1 MLVESLR
8 LSDATADGPY
18 PVPHVERYRQPVDG
32 GAMEKMRFM
41 TFSLN
46 RIERLASG
54 REGRREGGRKRERG
68 RGREKKRERDGEG
81 AGREVERETKGE
93 SIWKNGREMEKKT
106 ERMKKIKELMDKQWV
121 EQSSAPVEKKKR

>member
-46 RIERLASG
+46 RIERLASERG
-54 REGRREGGRKRERG
+54 GGGEGEEEGGREREKREG
-68 RGREKKRERDGEG
+68 EREGERERWREG
-81 AGREVERETKGE
+81 
-93 SIWKNGREMEKKT
+93 
-106 ERMKKIKELMDKQWV
+106 Q
-121 EQSSAPVEKKKR
+121 

>member
-32 GAMEKMRFM
+32 GQWRRCDYMI
-41 TFSLN
+41 FSLN

-54 REGRREGGRKRERG
+54 REGRREGGRKKEMG

-93 SIWKNGREMEKKT
+93 SIWKNGREMEKKDRKNEENKGT
-106 ERMKKIKELMDKQWV
+106 HG
-121 EQSSAPVEKKKR
+121 

>member
-46 RIERLASG
+46 RIERLASE
-54 REGRREGGRKRERG
+54 REGRREGEEEGEEEGGREREKREG
-68 RGREKKRERDGEG
+68 EREGERERWREG
-81 AGREVERETKGE
+81 
-93 SIWKNGREMEKKT
+93 
-106 ERMKKIKELMDKQWV
+106 Q
-121 EQSSAPVEKKKR
+121 

>member
-46 RIERLASG
+46 RIERLASERG
-54 REGRREGGRKRERG
+54 GGGEGEEEGGREREEGGRER
-68 RGREKKRERDGEG
+68 RRAREMERRTV
-81 AGREVERETKGE
+81 REVERET
-93 SIWKNGREMEKKT
+93 
-106 ERMKKIKELMDKQWV
+106 
-121 EQSSAPVEKKKR
+121 